1 MNKFKKLLLA
11 SSILVAT
18 GAANAGYTVNTSD
31 TDAVSFGGFIK
42 IDARHVSGDVAYQ
55 DAWYGAG
62 LATALTE
69 SKSTTSLFAKE
80 SRFNMKYTHGDVM
93 GFIELDFFGGG
104 GNEVISNSVHPRLRH
119 AFIKYDQ
126 FLVGQTWTTLMNTSA
141 LAETLDFAG
150 PINGGVFARQTQV
163 RYTNGGLQLSLENP
177 ESYKGDA
184 SQDSIPDF
192 IAKYT
197 FKGDWGNVSV
207 AGVVRQLNTSDV
219 AAVLTSDAVAK
230 VDRVFTETNGVVT
243 DNGAYSTT
251 NPTGYRDAADAVAGN
266 LASNGKSETA
276 VGYSIAG
283 RIKTIGQDDFRF
295 QYHSGEVGRYVGVV
309 SGTDLKGQEVEETD
323 SYLVAYR
330 HFWSEGTRSTLA
342 YGHAEADISGLESTQ
357 VSVNIMKSLT
367 KQLTIGLEVGNYSR
381 DDKDVDSDYAQLS
394 LKYVL

>member
-42 IDARHVSGDVAYQ
+42 IDARHVSGDAAYQ

-62 LATALTE
+62 LTTALPE

-219 AAVLTSDAVAK
+219 AAVTAADALPEVT
-230 VDRVFTETNGVVT
+230 VEGVVIQE
-243 DNGAYSTT
+243 
-251 NPTGYRDAADAVAGN
+251 AADAVVAADAIN
-266 LASNGKSETA
+266 STSESA
-276 VGYSIAG
+276 FGYSIAG